1 MTRSIENKTNAI
13 HLLVAFKP
21 DYFLLVWNR
30 LSLPAA
36 VLKCFPRRFYNY
48 ITLAVYQSQSVQC
61 LLVDIDSNLFNL
73 FRQIYIN

>member
-1 MTRSIENKTNAI
+1 MTRSVENKTNAI
-13 HLLVAFKP
+13 HLFVAFET
-21 DYFLLVWNR
+21 DYLLAIWNR

-48 ITLAVYQSQSVQC
+48 IAVAVYQSQSIQC

-73 FRQIYIN
+73 LRQIYIN